1 MENKQKLEFLNKLQI
16 KSQEIWYNIY
26 FKLTDIKFW
35 FDVNKNE
42 IYLWLTK
49 NKFEIIYILVC
60 IVFVFLILLLF
71 N

>member
-42 IYLWLTK
+42 IYLWLSK

-60 IVFVFLILLLF
+60 IVFVFLILF
-71 N
+71 IRI

>member
-26 FKLTDIKFW
+26 FKFTDIKFW

-42 IYLWLTK
+42 IYLWLSK

-60 IVFVFLILLLF
+60 IVFVFLILF
-71 N
+71 IRI

>member
-1 MENKQKLEFLNKLQI
+1 MENKQELGFLNKLQI

-26 FKLTDIKFW
+26 FRFTDIKFW

-42 IYLWLTK
+42 IYIWLSK
-49 NKFEIIYILVC
+49 NKFEIIYSLVC
-60 IVFVFLILLLF
+60 IMFIVLLLF

>member
-1 MENKQKLEFLNKLQI
+1 MENKQELGFLNKLRI

-60 IVFVFLILLLF
+60 IIFVFLVLII
-71 N
+71 